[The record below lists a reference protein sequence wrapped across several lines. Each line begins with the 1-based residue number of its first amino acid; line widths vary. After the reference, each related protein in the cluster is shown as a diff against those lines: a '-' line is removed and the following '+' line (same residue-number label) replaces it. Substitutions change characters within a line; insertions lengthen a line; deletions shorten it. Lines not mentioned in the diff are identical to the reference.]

1 MSEHGSN
8 DKVTELMKRLGVSGQ
23 QLQNVKLGPGVVG
36 RNSSIAW
43 VAGIVMLAGVIC
55 GGYLHSPTLVGASLF
70 GGILVGLVVPCLN
83 VSFAKKNPAAALLEG
98 AHFVEF
104 HHMQLTAAKGMP
116 PVEGGPPVPP
126 PPQLPAGQTVSSLP
140 AHTEE
145 QQ

>member
-1 MSEHGSN
+1 MSEHDSS
-8 DKVTELMKRLGVSGQ
+8 DKVAELMKRLGVSGQ

-55 GGYLHSPTLVGASLF
+55 GGYLHSPTLVGVSLL
-70 GGILVGLVVPCLN
+70 GGVLVGLVVPWLN
-83 VSFAKKNPAAALLEG
+83 VSFAKTNPAAALLEG

-104 HHMQLTAAKGMP
+104 HQMQLTAAKGVP
-116 PVEGGPPVPP
+116 PVGGGPPVPP
-126 PPQLPAGQTVSSLP
+126 PPQLSAGENSDSL
-140 AHTEE
+140 TGGTQE